1 MQTAELI
8 GLAIKKFKR
17 IPRIAIPDLVYTD
30 ELTGQYCVEYPDK
43 SVLYFSNRQLGE
55 GIASLEALDY
65 LPIRA
70 CNPKTLETWPAFV
83 YRGAI
88 LGFVQGTICH
98 GMFLRTGLA
107 ISVLSNI
114 ETVHVRAN

>member
-8 GLAIKKFKR
+8 GLAIKNFKR
-17 IPRIAIPDLVYTD
+17 VPRTAIPDLVFID

-43 SVLYFSNRQLGE
+43 SILYFSNCQLGE
-55 GIASLEALDY
+55 GIASIVELGY

-70 CNPKTLETWPAFV
+70 CNPQTLEEWPAFV

-98 GMFLRTGLA
+98 GMFLRTGMT

-114 ETVHVRAN
+114 ENVPVLAN